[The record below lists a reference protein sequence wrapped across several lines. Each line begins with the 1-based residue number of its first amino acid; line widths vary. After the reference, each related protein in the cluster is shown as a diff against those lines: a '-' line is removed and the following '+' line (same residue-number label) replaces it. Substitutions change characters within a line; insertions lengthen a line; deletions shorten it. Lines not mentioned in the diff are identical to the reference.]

1 MHIFKPFLF
10 NYNFVF
16 PSNFDTPYLFN
27 YLIIEVEI
35 VMSDEDATK
44 HGKSMW

>member
-10 NYNFVF
+10 NYNCVF

-35 VMSDEDATK
+35 VMNDEDATK
-44 HGKSMW
+44 HGKSM